1 MEKTIKV
8 LVDPKAVGS
17 QALMEELNK
26 QLTDLKI
33 GEVKDVKEAPPK
45 GTLTI
50 PDPNTVIIVL
60 TITNL
65 TVQIGKALF
74 EVIREARAK
83 SAAASKQPLDAIPPV
98 IVNERDQIIKVSTA
112 NPTKK
117 EQEFLNKI
125 GSEEENKK

>member
-26 QLTDLKI
+26 QLTALQV
-33 GEVKDVKEAPPK
+33 GEVKEVKEAPPK
-45 GTLTI
+45 GTLAI
-50 PDPNTVIIVL
+50 PDPSTVILIL
-60 TITNL
+60 QITNL

-83 SAAASKQPLDAIPPV
+83 SAAALKQPLDAIPPV
-98 IVNERDQIIKVSTA
+98 IVNESDQSIKVSTSK
-112 NPTKK
+112 PTKK
-117 EQEFLNKI
+117 EQEFLTKI
-125 GSEEENKK
+125 ETEEKKK